1 MGGWH
6 AFPGGGLNRTDPSE
20 EEAIPFYETGW
31 FAMAVR
37 NGVAILGVLLVLL
50 LAVRPAIKALKARTE
65 PSESEGEDEETVL
78 VKGPDG
84 TYSPR
89 GNTIVGQTPM
99 RRMGR
104 ADELIGC
111 LLWLVSDEAA
121 SFVTGTVIPVDGG
134 FNAFGGV

>member
-1 MGGWH
+1 MS
-6 AFPGGGLNRTDPSE
+6 AFTPLTKVGAYSAAKG
-20 EEAIPFYETGW
+20 
-31 FAMAVR
+31 AV
-37 NGVAILGVLLVLL
+37 NNFTEW
-50 LAVRPAIKALKARTE
+50 LAVHLAEMNIRVNAIAPGFFLTRQNEALLTN
-65 PSESEGEDEETVL
+65 
-78 VKGPDG
+78 PDG

-99 RRMGR
+99 KRMGR

-134 FNAFGGV
+134 FNAFSGV